1 MKKVYS
7 GQDCLMIG
15 HLKNVLAT
23 FGIECVTKNLYLS
36 SAAGQLPPIECWPE
50 LWVVDDRRL
59 AEAQT
64 ILKRT
69 LAPLQSVKKPWQ
81 CGGCGEEVEGQFS
94 ECWKC
99 GRSRSYRIARPQ
111 TTGLRS
117 RSLRNRS

>member
-7 GQDCLMIG
+7 GQDYLMIG

-36 SAAGQLPPIECWPE
+36 SAAGQLPLIECWPE
-50 LWVVDDRRL
+50 LWVVDDGRL

-69 LAPLQSVKKPWQ
+69 LAPLQSVKRPWQ
-81 CGGCGEEVEGQFS
+81 CTGCGEEVEGQFS

-99 GRSRSYRIARPQ
+99 GRSRSYKTARLHAS
-111 TTGLRS
+111 GRRS
-117 RSLRNRS
+117 RSLRNR